1 MDCREYKYRAAQEM
15 GGSDQRFIKRL
26 FMTTVEDTFTMGGSD
41 QRFMKRLFMTPQ

>member
-26 FMTTVEDTFTMGGSD
+26 FMTPQEKIRLLWEDPTKD
-41 QRFMKRLFMTPQ
+41 L